1 MLDHMLYYCMGG
13 KIYETWGNFFRA
25 VDRDALACR
34 MFRAADR
41 WGTDA
46 AERGE
51 KAGGA
56 KGAERGEKAG
66 GAKDASAEDLEA
78 ALAAQPVRVTSAEYV
93 VQDDKYKALYP
104 DMLQAILQNDTQD
117 DIRDAVVA
125 FAAWDEHGLP
135 VKIKGQFDFSDG
147 NYVKKVDYDDINL
160 AAGTSF
166 GENGGFSLDESC
178 KIKTVRAILVSYR
191 TFDGKSW
198 NNPHFKT
205 FTALYVETKLKEGE
219 GLS

>member
-1 MLDHMLYYCMGG
+1 MRRGAIFFALLIGMLLLVGCSAQQTRGG
-13 KIYETWGNFFRA
+13 QT
-25 VDRDALACR
+25 LPS
-34 MFRAADR
+34 
-41 WGTDA
+41 
-46 AERGE
+46 AEKKQEEQKAPSAE
-51 KAGGA
+51 K
-56 KGAERGEKAG
+56 KQEEQKAP
-66 GAKDASAEDLEA
+66 SPEDLEA
-78 ALAAQPVRVTSAEYV
+78 ALAAQPVRVTSTEYV

-147 NYVKKVDYDDINL
+147 DYVKKVNYDDINL

-166 GENGGFSLDESC
+166 GENKGFSLDENC
-178 KIKTVRAILVSYR
+178 KIKTFRAILVSYC
-191 TFDGKSW
+191 TFEGKSW

-205 FTALYVETKLKEGE
+205 FTALYEGKKLKEGE
-219 GLS
+219 GIS

>member
-1 MLDHMLYYCMGG
+1 MRRGAIFFALLIGMLLLVGCSVQQTSGG
-13 KIYETWGNFFRA
+13 QTPPS
-25 VDRDALACR
+25 
-34 MFRAADR
+34 
-41 WGTDA
+41 
-46 AERGE
+46 AEKTQEEQKASSPE
-51 KAGGA
+51 K
-56 KGAERGEKAG
+56 KQEEQKAP
-66 GAKDASAEDLEA
+66 SPEDLEA
-78 ALAAQPVRVTSAEYV
+78 ALAAQPVRVTSAEHV
-93 VQDDKYKALYP
+93 VQAHNLLFP

-135 VKIKGQFDFSDG
+135 VKIKGEFDFSDG

-166 GENGGFSLDESC
+166 GENQGFSLDGNC
-178 KIKTVRAILVSYR
+178 KIKTVRAILVSYC

-205 FTALYVETKLKEGE
+205 FIDLYKGKKLKEGD
-219 GLS
+219 GVS